1 MLLNLTDQAAIAAQI
16 QTRLAVLQD
25 RIAERL
31 PIWNKLSDKQKRAW
45 VKSGKDPIMS
55 LAWTTFKYLRD
66 NVFPK
71 EDMDN
76 G

>member
-31 PIWNKLSDKQKRAW
+31 PIWRKLSLKQKRAW

>member
-1 MLLNLTDQAAIAAQI
+1 MILDLTNQAAIASQI

-31 PIWNKLSDKQKRAW
+31 PIWRKLSLKQKRAW

-55 LAWTTFKYLRD
+55 LAWVTFKYLRD
-66 NVFPK
+66 NVFQT